1 VQGVVFFVAQ
11 TINEKNQAKSGHIV
25 VAILAEDVVAFVRKY
40 GTVNERTQGSSS
52 RVDSKR
58 LTGIFH
64 QLDHGHVYIDE
75 SGNANDMIIER
86 KENTKNAIR

>member
-1 VQGVVFFVAQ
+1 MQGVVFFVAQ

-58 LTGIFH
+58 LAGIFH